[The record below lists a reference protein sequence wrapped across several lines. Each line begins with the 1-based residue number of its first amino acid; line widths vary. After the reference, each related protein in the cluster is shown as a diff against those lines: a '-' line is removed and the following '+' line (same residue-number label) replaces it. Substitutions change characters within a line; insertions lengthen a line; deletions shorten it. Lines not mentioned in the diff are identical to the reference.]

1 MEPSLSEQ
9 FTVDPSRDLL
19 ESDRRYFE
27 AGAELIPLPGAVIA
41 LARGF
46 EGLAS
51 GCVVQRVDA
60 ARAATDLERW
70 VTEVESQVRRLQ
82 TPLVRMYLDG
92 HHAPLE
98 DALRRRGY
106 RSRVEYGLIR
116 DAGGDGAG
124 RIELRPAEDEDGWGQ
139 RRELMRRVSHSPDGH
154 GADADLWIGLER
166 CKHEAGYLR
175 PLLVFVDGEVVAAVS
190 SAASGS
196 LLRIKNV
203 AVDPAH
209 RRKGIATG
217 IVARLG
223 RMAAE
228 QGFAAAGCFVLEGEP
243 GLVAYPRAGY
253 RVVIEQTEWVRKL
266 NE

>member
-1 MEPSLSEQ
+1 MEPSHSEQ
-9 FTVDPSRDLL
+9 FTVDGSRDLL

-27 AGAELIPLPGAVIA
+27 AGAELIPVPGAVIA
-41 LARGF
+41 ATRGL
-46 EGLAS
+46 EALAS
-51 GCVVQRVDA
+51 GCVVQRVDSTSA
-60 ARAATDLERW
+60 ARQPDRW
-70 VTEVESQVRRLQ
+70 LTEVESKVCRVG
-82 TPLVRMYLDG
+82 TSLVRIYLDSRN
-92 HHAPLE
+92 AELE
-98 DALRRRGY
+98 GALTRRGY
-106 RSRVEYGLIR
+106 RRRVEYGLVR

-124 RIELRPAEDEDGWGQ
+124 RIDLRSAEDEDGWAE

-154 GADADLWIGLER
+154 DADADLWIELER
-166 CKHEAGYLR
+166 RKHAAGYMR
-175 PLLVFVDGEVVAAVS
+175 PYLVFVDDAVVAAVS

-217 IVARLG
+217 IVARFG
-223 RMAAE
+223 RLAAE

-253 RVVIEQTEWVRKL
+253 RIVTEQTEWSRRL
-266 NE
+266 TE